1 MNEIRCVKRK
11 QHHPES
17 RSKVASRAPKVEETI
32 SEQSSRFRVHPAM
45 IDQWKLAL
53 LEGEPGAYKRV
64 RREVAEVDG
73 EYVNGLN

>member
-1 MNEIRCVKRK
+1 MKRK

-17 RSKVASRAPKVEETI
+17 KSKVASRALKGEDMI
-32 SEQSSRFRVHPAM
+32 SELSSRFRVHPAM

-53 LEGEPGAYKRV
+53 LEGEPGTYKRV